1 MLFAITLQFL
11 VAAITSLTDLAEAV
25 KTDVMPDCSEF
36 CVTGTVSYAFIY
48 QDRLCH
54 VLIENDGVAV
64 NTIGSFENCPQPEP
78 GDRIRLDGTIIPWG
92 AGSIQPEFRKL
103 DIIEQHDAPIPA
115 EGPADVI
122 MSGLYDFRRAH
133 LVGEF
138 RDIEPSGTSPY
149 WNYISIISNGQQYYA
164 PIPTRGAPI
173 SKLEAMIGSTVR
185 LDGFPDPHNC
195 SFRFSDERRFVVAS
209 LDNITILAP
218 PPDNLFEG
226 APSVEALHRVPSEV
240 LPRLGRHMAKGH
252 ILTIWQSRHAL
263 LRMSDG
269 RIANIHFSEPSNLKR
284 GACVEVI
291 GYPSSDGFFLSLS
304 RSIARKATGMTFK
317 ESLPL
322 NLSERIV
329 EKSFSANTS
338 DKFTLQG
345 QRVHICGMISD
356 FGDVQRELKTLPLT
370 VGGHILDVDLS
381 SVPESMENIV
391 PGCHVRMMGTC
402 VLSTE
407 SWATISTGAQLN
419 GIRLVINHPDDVVI
433 TARPPWWTTARLITA
448 IAILVLVIAAILIW
462 NRQLKNLSEK
472 RGKELF
478 RERSASAIAELKT
491 EERTRLAAEIH
502 DSISQILTGAAMQL
516 DAGEIQAAKRILA
529 SCRRELRA
537 CLWDLRSHALDA
549 ENFSD
554 AIKETLV
561 SHMNGRSA
569 SIEID
574 IPSSKMSERLRHAAL
589 CIIREAVVNAIRHG
603 RAETIAI
610 SGDFDG
616 HNLVFSIVD
625 DGKGFDPA
633 TARGSKDGH
642 FGLLGMRERAKA
654 FKGSVTISSSSGNGT
669 EIAVV
674 LEDHDENEQG

>member
-1 MLFAITLQFL
+1 
-11 VAAITSLTDLAEAV
+11 
-25 KTDVMPDCSEF
+25 
-36 CVTGTVSYAFIY
+36 
-48 QDRLCH
+48 
-54 VLIENDGVAV
+54 
-64 NTIGSFENCPQPEP
+64 
-78 GDRIRLDGTIIPWG
+78 
-92 AGSIQPEFRKL
+92 
-103 DIIEQHDAPIPA
+103 
-115 EGPADVI
+115 
-122 MSGLYDFRRAH
+122 
-133 LVGEF
+133 
-138 RDIEPSGTSPY
+138 
-149 WNYISIISNGQQYYA
+149 
-164 PIPTRGAPI
+164 
-173 SKLEAMIGSTVR
+173 
-185 LDGFPDPHNC
+185 
-195 SFRFSDERRFVVAS
+195 
-209 LDNITILAP
+209 
-218 PPDNLFEG
+218 
-226 APSVEALHRVPSEV
+226 
-240 LPRLGRHMAKGH
+240 
-252 ILTIWQSRHAL
+252 
-263 LRMSDG
+263 
-269 RIANIHFSEPSNLKR
+269 
-284 GACVEVI
+284 
-291 GYPSSDGFFLSLS
+291 
-304 RSIARKATGMTFK
+304 
-317 ESLPL
+317 
-322 NLSERIV
+322 
-329 EKSFSANTS
+329 
-338 DKFTLQG
+338 
-345 QRVHICGMISD
+345 
-356 FGDVQRELKTLPLT
+356 
-370 VGGHILDVDLS
+370 
-381 SVPESMENIV
+381 
-391 PGCHVRMMGTC
+391 
-402 VLSTE
+402 
-407 SWATISTGAQLN
+407 
-419 GIRLVINHPDDVVI
+419 
-433 TARPPWWTTARLITA
+433 
-448 IAILVLVIAAILIW
+448 VLVIAAILIW

-625 DGKGFDPA
+625 DGKGFNPT